1 MMANPLDGAR
11 ETLNLRLD
19 ELEAF
24 SRRGRGLLLL
34 VYHREGVSSVPL
46 YPGRPLVLGRKPP
59 SSGLAIHEPSLS
71 REHARF
77 DLTESGDI
85 VQVTDLG
92 STNGTWVRGQR
103 VQEAALSPGDEV
115 RMGTVHV
122 VVHGGAY
129 ARAVSSPLSHERFRM
144 ALEDEVVR
152 ARFFRRPFAL
162 LMLRAEGPSGGH
174 VSSFHSGVS
183 SALRPVDRLAFY
195 GPDTLEVLVPEANR
209 DEAVTMV
216 ESILAKARA
225 VSPSLVGGIAVFPDA
240 AGEPEALLEACRKA
254 VLAASPSKERRV
266 HVAESSTRLACEG
279 PADVVPG
286 GFVAGGEAV
295 RSVLK
300 QVPPLAR
307 STIPVLIL
315 GETGVGKE
323 VLAHRIHADGPRR
336 DKPLVIVN
344 CAAIPETLVEA
355 TLFGH
360 EKGAFT
366 GALARQRGLF
376 EAADGGTIL
385 LDEVGDLPK
394 PSQAV
399 LLRVLET
406 RKLRRVGATSEIEV
420 DVRILAATH
429 RDLEEMANR
438 GDFRSDLLYRLSGV
452 TLTIP
457 PLRARLDEIEPL
469 CHAFLRRASKANG
482 RSIDGIEASALE
494 LLRAYPWPGN
504 VRELRN
510 AIERAAVLAQNARIT
525 IEDLPE
531 RVRNYAEAPLGEMEK
546 LPAGGLS
553 HRASAPSIPEIEL
566 RATQPPR
573 ASSLPPPPPS
583 PPPPPPASADPPPP
597 SEPEEADLGTDGL
610 RTKLERYEIR
620 IIVDALNAC
629 SGNQRLAAERLGLPL
644 RTLVHKIAKLN
655 IRRGHFEDPGSS
667 HRR

>member
-1 MMANPLDGAR
+1 MANLPDGTR

-19 ELEAF
+19 ELEAL
-24 SRRGRGLLLL
+24 SRRGRVLLLL

-46 YPGRPLVLGRKPP
+46 YPGRPIILGRKPP
-59 SSGLAIHEPSLS
+59 PGPSGVAVHEPSLS

-77 DLTESGDI
+77 DLTDAGDI
-85 VQVTDLG
+85 VTVKDLG

-103 VQEAALSPGDEV
+103 IQEAQLSPGDEV

-209 DEAVTMV
+209 EEAVTMV
-216 ESILAKARA
+216 EGILGSARA
-225 VSPSLVGGIAVFPDA
+225 VSPGLVGGIAVFPDA

-254 VLAASPSKERRV
+254 VLAASPKERRV
-266 HVAESSTRLACEG
+266 HVAESSTRLAGEG
-279 PADVVPG
+279 PADVMKG
-286 GFVAGGEAV
+286 GLVAGGEAV
-295 RSVLK
+295 RNILK
-300 QVPPLAR
+300 QVPLLAR
-307 STIPVLIL
+307 SNIPVLIL

-323 VLAHRIHADGPRR
+323 VLAHRIHADGPRK

-366 GALARQRGLF
+366 GALQRQRGLF
-376 EAADGGTIL
+376 ESADGGTLL

-394 PSQAV
+394 ASQAA

-452 TLTIP
+452 PITIP
-457 PLRARLDEIEPL
+457 PLRARTDEIEPL
-469 CHAFLRRASKANG
+469 CLAFLRRASKANG
-482 RSIDGIEASALE
+482 RGIHGVEPSALD

-504 VRELRN
+504 IRELRN
-510 AIERAAVLAQNARIT
+510 AIERAVVLAQSDRIT
-525 IEDLPE
+525 VEDLPE
-531 RVRNYAEAPLGEMEK
+531 RVRHYAEPSLGAVDKVPEPS
-546 LPAGGLS
+546 LPG
-553 HRASAPSIPEIEL
+553 RASEPSVPEIDL
-566 RATQPPR
+566 RATLPPR
-573 ASSLPPPPPS
+573 ASTAPPSMSAEPPPS
-583 PPPPPPASADPPPP
+583 
-597 SEPEEADLGTDGL
+597 SEPEEPDLSDDGL
-610 RTKLERYEIR
+610 RSKLERYEIR

-644 RTLVHKIAKLN
+644 RTLVHKMAKLN
-655 IRRGHFEDPGSS
+655 IRRGHFEDPGAS
-667 HRR
+667 RRR

>member
-1 MMANPLDGAR
+1 MAYPPDGAR
-11 ETLNLRLD
+11 ETLNLCLD
-19 ELEAF
+19 ELEAL
-24 SRRGRGLLLL
+24 SRRGRVLLLL

-46 YPGRPLVLGRKPP
+46 YPGRPIVLGRKPP
-59 SSGLAIHEPSLS
+59 PGPSGIAIHEPSLS

-77 DLTESGDI
+77 DLTEGGDI
-85 VQVTDLG
+85 VVKDLG

-103 VQEAALSPGDEV
+103 IEEAQLSPGDEV

-122 VVHGGAY
+122 VVHGSAY
-129 ARAVSSPLSHERFRM
+129 ARVVSSPLSHERFRM

-209 DEAVTMV
+209 DEAVTLV
-216 ESILAKARA
+216 EAILGSARA
-225 VSPSLVGGIAVFPDA
+225 VSPGLVGGIAVFPDA
-240 AGEPEALLEACRKA
+240 AGEPEALLESCRKA
-254 VLAASPSKERRV
+254 VLAASPKERRV
-266 HVAESSTRLACEG
+266 HVAESSTRLASEA
-279 PADVVPG
+279 PADVIKG

-295 RSVLK
+295 RNILK

-307 STIPVLIL
+307 SNIPVLIL

-323 VLAHRIHADGPRR
+323 VLAQRIHADGPRK

-366 GALARQRGLF
+366 GALQRQRGLF
-376 EAADGGTIL
+376 ESADGGTLL

-394 PSQAV
+394 ASQAA

-429 RDLEEMANR
+429 RDLEEMASR

-452 TLTIP
+452 SITIP
-457 PLRARLDEIEPL
+457 PLRARTDEIEPL

-482 RSIDGIEASALE
+482 RGIHEVEPSALD

-504 VRELRN
+504 IRELRN
-510 AIERAAVLAQNARIT
+510 AIERAVVLAQNDRIT
-525 IEDLPE
+525 VEDLPE
-531 RVRNYAEAPLGEMEK
+531 RVRNHAEPPLEGGDK
-546 LPAGGLS
+546 LPQGGS
-553 HRASAPSIPEIEL
+553 VGRSSETSVPDIDM
-566 RATQPPR
+566 RATLPPR
-573 ASSLPPPPPS
+573 ASSAPPPS
-583 PPPPPPASADPPPP
+583 
-597 SEPEEADLGTDGL
+597 SEPEEADLGADDL

-620 IIVDALNAC
+620 IIVEALNAC
-629 SGNQRLAAERLGLPL
+629 SGNQRIAAERLGLPL
-644 RTLVHKIAKLN
+644 RTLVHKMAKLG
-655 IRRGHFEDPGSS
+655 IRRGHFEDPGAP
-667 HRR
+667 RR

>member
-1 MMANPLDGAR
+1 MANPPDGAR

-19 ELEAF
+19 ELEAL

-34 VYHREGVSSVPL
+34 VYHREGVSTVPL
-46 YPGRPLVLGRKPP
+46 YAGRPVILGRKPP
-59 SSGLAIHEPSLS
+59 SSGVAVPEPSLS

-77 DLTESGDI
+77 ELSDPGDL
-85 VQVTDLG
+85 VQVKDLG

-103 VQEAALSPGDEV
+103 VPEAQLSPGDEV

-129 ARAVSSPLSHERFRM
+129 ARAVSSALSHERFRM

-183 SALRPVDRLAFY
+183 AALRPVDRLAFY

-209 DEAVTMV
+209 EEAVSMV
-216 ESILAKARA
+216 EAILGSARA
-225 VSPSLVGGIAVFPDA
+225 ASPGLVGGIAVFPEA

-254 VLAASPSKERRV
+254 VLAASPRDKERRV
-266 HVAESSTRLACEG
+266 HVAESSTRLG
-279 PADVVPG
+279 PADVVQG

-295 RSVLK
+295 RSILR

-307 STIPVLIL
+307 SNIPVLIL

-323 VLAHRIHADGPRR
+323 VLAHRIHAEGPRK

-366 GALARQRGLF
+366 GALTRQRGLF
-376 EAADGGTIL
+376 ESADGGTLL

-394 PSQAV
+394 ASQAA

-469 CHAFLRRASKANG
+469 CHAFLRRASQANG
-482 RSIDGIEASALE
+482 RAIDGIEPAALE

-510 AIERAAVLAQNARIT
+510 AIERAVVLAQNARLT

-531 RVRNYAEAPLGEMEK
+531 RVRNHVEPPLGGVDKPSE
-546 LPAGGLS
+546 GGFS
-553 HRASAPSIPEIEL
+553 HRASEPSIPEIDL
-566 RATQPPR
+566 RATVPPR
-573 ASSLPPPPPS
+573 ASSLPPPSLPPS
-583 PPPPPPASADPPPP
+583 GEPPP
-597 SEPEEADLGTDGL
+597 SSEPDEAEAGVDGL

-629 SGNQRLAAERLGLPL
+629 NGNQRLAAERLGLPL
-644 RTLVHKIAKLN
+644 RTLVHKMAKLG

-667 HRR
+667 RRR